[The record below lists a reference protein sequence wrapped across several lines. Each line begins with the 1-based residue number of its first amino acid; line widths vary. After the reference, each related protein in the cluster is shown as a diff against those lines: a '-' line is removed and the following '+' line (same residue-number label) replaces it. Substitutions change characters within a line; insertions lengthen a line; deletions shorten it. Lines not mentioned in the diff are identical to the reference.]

1 LASSSNLLKEEIVL
15 DILKESDSVLLVAAV
30 MMVMIAMIVKMTLQL
45 LMLLFMKRVARWSKE
60 AKAILLATVTITVGL
75 FGRTWKIIMG
85 NVNTG
90 DET

>member
-1 LASSSNLLKEEIVL
+1 M
-15 DILKESDSVLLVAAV
+15 
-30 MMVMIAMIVKMTLQL
+30 MMVIIVIIVKMTLQL
-45 LMLLFMKRVARWSKE
+45 LMMLLMKRIAGWRKK
-60 AKAILLATVTITVGL
+60 AKVIRLATVTTLMVL